1 MTSKPLSEFGLIA
14 DYLAPLATHP
24 GARGLVDDVAVL
36 SGAELARGVVL
47 NTDTIVAGVHFLSDD
62 PPAAIAERVLRVNL
76 SDLAAK
82 GAKQLGYLLSLALSP
97 NEDEAWIAGFA
108 EGLGQNQQQFGWSLL
123 GGDTVRTP
131 GALTISV
138 TALGEASPGGTPLRG
153 GAQAGDSIWVSG
165 TIGDGALG
173 LALHLEEGPAIAPDL
188 STQALAR
195 FRQPEPRLALGQAIA
210 RAKLATASAD
220 ISDGLAADAAHIAEA
235 SGLRAIIDSAQVP
248 FSAACKAALAADP
261 AWLAKL
267 LTGGDDYELVFT
279 ARPNATAALARL
291 AAETDV
297 PLTCIGRMEAGSG
310 TVILGPD
317 GEPLLMAHAGYSHF

>member
-1 MTSKPLSEFGLIA
+1 LL
-14 DYLAPLATHP
+14 
-24 GARGLVDDVAVL
+24 DDVAVL
-36 SGAELARGVVL
+36 GAAELTSGAVL
-47 NTDTIVAGVHFLSDD
+47 NTDTIVAGVHFFPDD

-82 GAKQLGYLLSLALSP
+82 GAKPLGYLLSLALSQ

-108 EGLGQNQQQFGWSLL
+108 KGLGQNQQQFGWSLL

-138 TALGEASPGGTPLRG
+138 TALGEASPGGTPIRG
-153 GAQAGDSIWVSG
+153 GAEAGDNIWVSG

-173 LALHLEEGPAIAPDL
+173 LAMHLGEGPAIAPDL
-188 STQALAR
+188 ASQALAR

-210 RAKLATASAD
+210 RARLATASAD
-220 ISDGLAADAAHIAEA
+220 ISDGLAADAGHIAEA
-235 SGLRAIIDSAQVP
+235 SGLKALIDSAQIP
-248 FSAACKAALAADP
+248 FSPAGKAAVAEEP
-261 AWLAKL
+261 SWLAKL

-279 ARPNATAALARL
+279 ARPDAASVLERL
-291 AAETDV
+291 ASEAGV
-297 PLTCIGRMEAGSG
+297 PLTRIGTMEAGSG

-317 GEPLLMAHAGYSHF
+317 RHALPLDHAGYSHF